1 MTTSDA
7 IKAIEAGETV
17 TLTAQEAIDLIN
29 HKERVAATLAVNN
42 FRMNVQ
48 TELNDERAREIA
60 LADDETSTAFQ
71 NAVAASLSFIAQMEA
86 IANGTS

>member
-17 TLTAQEAIDLIN
+17 TLTAQEAMDLIN
-29 HKERVAATLAVNN
+29 HKERMAATLAINN

-60 LADDETSTAFQ
+60 LADDESSAAFQ
-71 NAVAASLSFIAQMEA
+71 DAIDASLSFIAQMEA
-86 IANGTS
+86 ISNGTS